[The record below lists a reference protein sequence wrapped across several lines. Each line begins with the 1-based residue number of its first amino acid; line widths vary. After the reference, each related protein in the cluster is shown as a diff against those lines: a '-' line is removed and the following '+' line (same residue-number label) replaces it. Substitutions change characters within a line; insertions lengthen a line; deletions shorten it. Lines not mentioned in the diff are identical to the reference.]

1 MMKVLYQCE
10 KCLQYE
16 PLENMYYCQT
26 CQKLLCSSIS
36 CILSAID
43 YYYCPICF
51 DTLTTTE
58 LKQYGYRCFS
68 CFLCPMCN
76 SQLCGLVDETTSS
89 WEWTCF
95 GCSWKSSLNA
105 PTLLELKSI
114 SNKLI
119 QQSQNNELN
128 TLKSAAECV
137 RFELGLSENTQPSPY
152 SIPYTHSK
160 KSNTQIHEERLVD
173 IRRQQ
178 ERIQSQIRTESLTLP
193 FHPSLRAKR
202 IIKCLSCNQEGSS
215 GLLFKAQGQPLL
227 GDSSLVKGHD
237 SWFRVATL
245 GLYSVP
251 QFSIVQHDDE
261 NILLRIRNPASDPL
275 SSIMGDITLTISS
288 PIQVN
293 CILPSFDEITVD
305 YDHLKTVNENKPHV
319 METGMNFVIISIPKT
334 ESMILEASFSYQSST
349 RG

>member
-1 MMKVLYQCE
+1 M
-10 KCLQYE
+10 
-16 PLENMYYCQT
+16 
-26 CQKLLCSSIS
+26 
-36 CILSAID
+36 
-43 YYYCPICF
+43 
-51 DTLTTTE
+51 
-58 LKQYGYRCFS
+58 
-68 CFLCPMCN
+68 
-76 SQLCGLVDETTSS
+76 
-89 WEWTCF
+89 
-95 GCSWKSSLNA
+95 
-105 PTLLELKSI
+105 
-114 SNKLI
+114 
-119 QQSQNNELN
+119 N

-178 ERIQSQIRTESLTLP
+178 ERIQSQIKTESLTLP

-227 GDSSLVKGHD
+227 GDSSLSSCFIGISCRVKGHD

-261 NILLRIRNPASDPL
+261 NILLRIRNVS
-275 SSIMGDITLTISS
+275 
-288 PIQVN
+288 
-293 CILPSFDEITVD
+293 
-305 YDHLKTVNENKPHV
+305 
-319 METGMNFVIISIPKT
+319 IIS
-334 ESMILEASFSYQSST
+334 
-349 RG
+349 R